1 MALKQNEAQVSP
13 LRLKLTL
20 LVAGLG
26 PLVAIGL
33 WLQSKGFF
41 SRACRCFAFSVSGLT
56 ACALAFSAGSSLAA
70 EATQSL
76 KLHNGTQSQVF
87 RFGGFH

>member
-1 MALKQNEAQVSP
+1 MGLRQNNQQVSP
-13 LRLKLTL
+13 LRLKITL

-41 SRACRCFAFSVSGLT
+41 
-56 ACALAFSAGSSLAA
+56 
-70 EATQSL
+70 
-76 KLHNGTQSQVF
+76 N
-87 RFGGFH
+87 

>member
-1 MALKQNEAQVSP
+1 MALKQNETQVSP

-41 SRACRCFAFSVSGLT
+41 S
-56 ACALAFSAGSSLAA
+56 
-70 EATQSL
+70 
-76 KLHNGTQSQVF
+76 
-87 RFGGFH
+87 